1 MGFSPGRPSA
11 QCGNKKNKGLSQ
23 LGWARQTHIWRNRFL
38 ARLGK
43 CACMCAG
50 VPVPNAGWEITC
62 LGNEATGESKSRR
75 GESALLFGHVRW
87 FLASTPKVY
96 SHLRRPTMFF
106 GSVVCPVCMCF
117 TEGFGAGLEGS
128 LHCRVCLHTNRPW
141 STLMGLGWKPRH
153 C

>member
-75 GESALLFGHVRW
+75 GESALC
-87 FLASTPKVY
+87 LAMGDYFCLDTKGIFTSSTTNNV
-96 SHLRRPTMFF
+96 F